1 MKLYYYLFIKSKIMS
16 IINWEVY
23 QKLQKDKKLKIHKKI
38 LTSEDYTLKSKM
50 KFFVK
55 KLLNKLYKNK

>member
-1 MKLYYYLFIKSKIMS
+1 MS

-38 LTSEDYTLKSKM
+38 LTSGDYTLKSKM

>member
-1 MKLYYYLFIKSKIMS
+1 MS

-23 QKLQKDKKLKIHKKI
+23 QKLQKNKKLKIHKKI
-38 LTSEDYTLKSKM
+38 LTSEDYTLKSKI

-55 KLLNKLYKNK
+55 KLMNKLYKKR